1 MEKEMIKGLSICHP
15 TDMDKSYLL
24 NAVEYAEK
32 MGFDHIQICG
42 PIHDGVKGN
51 IDGMTAYRKYSQFDC
66 TKDAAYITLCMDA
79 VNAACER
86 ASRVG
91 IKMYQWHHE
100 LDLPDGFQQA
110 FPEVLNSFGDVEV
123 THPKIK
129 DFLENKIRDFFA
141 AYPLMDGIVLTLHE
155 TKVPLLKLKDQKLG
169 KVERVKYVT
178 QILFETCKALGKEL
192 IVRPF
197 ASIEEDYVLMTQ
209 AYEQISPDMP
219 VMDKWTQFDWSLTLP
234 NNAFFH
240 KIKKNPLMVEA
251 DIFGEYFGRGRLP
264 LLLKEHITEKVDY
277 CQGFRP
283 TGYAARIDRY
293 GEHPFGDVNEVNI
306 HIFKACMDGTSPDEA
321 VIQFFRE
328 RYGDAG
334 DAVMDIMQNTEQ
346 IQKETFYINGYYFTQ
361 GSLFPE
367 LNHSKNH
374 FFFEMMR
381 ENPCIASNE
390 WFIPRGWKNPTVVE
404 MVAEKD
410 RAVTMAEQAYNK
422 LLLLEECLQPEDYY
436 ALLKK
441 FTNLKIV
448 TEIWRELLWVFI
460 TYVRYFETQQSDH
473 EKALFDHIAQL
484 LKLNEEGQTLLPD
497 CFYCMQKDPQTGEM
511 IDRISNF
518 VNQLQEA
525 FTIEKAR
532 MMELKEASALD
543 FILCGGAMEGHA
555 LQKEVNFSDTLI
567 IDGRLCRIP
576 GNKKGMLWS
585 RINAHGWFS
594 YEIAVRPNDCNCIV
608 LDISGV
614 EDVVDVSVTVGQ
626 EQFRLQGEGRQ
637 SYKLCYHEQFGNNR
651 VRIRIDKISGH
662 TPCVHSIMVV

>member
-234 NNAFFH
+234 NNAFYH

-283 TGYAARIDRY
+283 TGYAARIDSA
-293 GEHPFGDVNEVNI
+293 
-306 HIFKACMDGTSPDEA
+306 KA
-321 VIQFFRE
+321 
-328 RYGDAG
+328 
-334 DAVMDIMQNTEQ
+334 Q
-346 IQKETFYINGYYFTQ
+346 IQ
-361 GSLFPE
+361 
-367 LNHSKNH
+367 
-374 FFFEMMR
+374 
-381 ENPCIASNE
+381 
-390 WFIPRGWKNPTVVE
+390 
-404 MVAEKD
+404 
-410 RAVTMAEQAYNK
+410 
-422 LLLLEECLQPEDYY
+422 LLS
-436 ALLKK
+436 A
-441 FTNLKIV
+441 I
-448 TEIWRELLWVFI
+448 
-460 TYVRYFETQQSDH
+460 
-473 EKALFDHIAQL
+473 
-484 LKLNEEGQTLLPD
+484 
-497 CFYCMQKDPQTGEM
+497 CF
-511 IDRISNF
+511 
-518 VNQLQEA
+518 
-525 FTIEKAR
+525 
-532 MMELKEASALD
+532 
-543 FILCGGAMEGHA
+543 
-555 LQKEVNFSDTLI
+555 
-567 IDGRLCRIP
+567 
-576 GNKKGMLWS
+576 S
-585 RINAHGWFS
+585 R
-594 YEIAVRPNDCNCIV
+594 
-608 LDISGV
+608 
-614 EDVVDVSVTVGQ
+614 
-626 EQFRLQGEGRQ
+626 
-637 SYKLCYHEQFGNNR
+637 
-651 VRIRIDKISGH
+651 
-662 TPCVHSIMVV
+662 

>member
-1 MEKEMIKGLSICHP
+1 MIKGLSICHP
-15 TDMDKSYLL
+15 IGMDKSYLL
-24 NAVEYAEK
+24 HTVEYAEK

-51 IDGMTAYRKYSQFDC
+51 IDGMTAYRKYNQFDC
-66 TKDAAYITLCMDA
+66 TKDAEYIALCMDA
-79 VNAACER
+79 VNAACEK

-100 LDLPDGFQQA
+100 LDLPDGFQETY
-110 FPEVLNSFGDVEV
+110 PEILNSFGDVEV

-129 DFLENKIRDFFA
+129 DFLENKIRDFFH

-169 KVERVKYVT
+169 MVDRVKYVT
-178 QILFETCKALGKEL
+178 QILFETCKSLGKDL

-209 AYEQISPDMP
+209 AYEQISQDMP

-240 KIKKNPLMVEA
+240 KISKNPLMVEA

-264 LLLKEHITEKVDY
+264 LLLKEHIKEKVAY
-277 CQGFRP
+277 CQSFQP
-283 TGYAARIDRY
+283 TGYAARIDRG
-293 GEHPFGDVNEVNI
+293 GEHPFGDVNEVNL
-306 HIFKACMDGTSPDEA
+306 HIFKACLDGLSPEDA
-321 VIQFFRE
+321 MVRFFRE

-334 DAVMDIMQNTEQ
+334 DAVMELMLPTEQ
-346 IQKETFYINGYYFTQ
+346 IQKEMFYVRGYYFTQ

-381 ENPCIASNE
+381 KDPNIASNE

-410 RAVTMAEQAYNK
+410 SAVTLAERSYEN
-422 LLLLEECLQPEDYY
+422 LLQIKDRLQPTDYHELLE
-436 ALLKK
+436 K
-441 FTNLKIV
+441 FTNLKLV
-448 TEIWRELLWVFI
+448 AHIWRELLLVFASY
-460 TYVRYFETQQSDH
+460 TRYFEVPRSEN
-473 EKALFDHIAQL
+473 EKTLFDHLEQL
-484 LKLNEEGQTLLPD
+484 LRLSQEGKMLLGKR
-497 CFYCMQKDPQTGEM
+497 FYCLQIDPVTGDLT
-511 IDRISNF
+511 DRVAAF
-518 VNQLQEA
+518 AEQLQEA
-525 FTIEKAR
+525 FFAEKEQIAAAKNKN
-532 MMELKEASALD
+532 LLD
-543 FILCGGAMEGHA
+543 FIPCGGAMEGHG
-555 LQKEVNFSDTLI
+555 LQKEVNFSDTLMM
-567 IDGRLCRIP
+567 DSYLCRIP

-594 YEIAVRPNDCNCIV
+594 YEIAVRPNECNTIE
-608 LDISGV
+608 LDISGA
-614 EDVVDVSVTVGQ
+614 EEVVNVSITVGK
-626 EQFRLQGEGRQ
+626 EQFHLQGEGRQ
-637 SYKLCYHEQFGNNR
+637 SYKIRYHEQLGSDR
-651 VRIRIDKISGH
+651 TRIRIDKISGH
-662 TPCVHSIMVV
+662 TPCVHSIKVV